1 MSQNIKALMV
11 EDIAM
16 RPDEVLQH
24 LADQVPGRDIGE
36 RYVTA
41 SKINDVDD
49 LEIELDDGSKYA
61 FQCRKVN

>member
-24 LADQVPGRDIGE
+24 LADQVPGRGIGG
-36 RYVTA
+36 RYVIA
-41 SKINDVDD
+41 SKINDDND
-49 LEIELDDGSKYA
+49 LEIELDDGSKFT